1 MEESDMPQ
9 DLAHLAEA
17 IRMAIAMEKSGRAFY
32 LQAAERTA
40 QATGK
45 AIFARLAKE
54 ETLHLLTFERM
65 LDAAA
70 ELGQWREWL
79 QDFPGHPPLPVF
91 GEKAQE
97 SIRKA
102 GIDELQ
108 ALRVAMQQ
116 EREAIDYY
124 GRVAAGTEDEAVTGI
139 FAFVREQEV
148 YHYDLLQAE
157 YDSITQTGFWFDTAE
172 FRMDGKF

>member
-1 MEESDMPQ
+1 MTQE
-9 DLAHLAEA
+9 LAPLAES
-17 IRMAIAMEKSGRAFY
+17 IRMAIDMEKSGRAFY
-32 LQAAERTA
+32 LQAAEKTA

-45 AIFARLAKE
+45 AVFARLAKE

-65 LDAAA
+65 LDADAA
-70 ELGQWREWL
+70 MGNWRDWL
-79 QDFPGHPPLPVF
+79 AEFPEHPPLPVF
-91 GEKAQE
+91 GEKARQA
-97 SIRKA
+97 IRDT
-102 GIDELQ
+102 GMDELQ

-124 GRVAAGTEDEAVTGI
+124 GRIAAGTQHEAVTGI
-139 FAFVREQEV
+139 FSFVREQEI

-157 YDSITQTGFWFDTAE
+157 YDSITQSGFWFDSAE

>member
-1 MEESDMPQ
+1 MPHEISQ
-9 DLAHLAEA
+9 LAES
-17 IRMAIAMEKSGRAFY
+17 IRMAIDMEKSGRAFY
-32 LQAAERTA
+32 LQAADKTTHP
-40 QATGK
+40 TGK

-65 LDAAA
+65 LDDSAG
-70 ELGQWREWL
+70 LDSWRDWL
-79 QDFPGHPPLPVF
+79 KDFPHHPVLPVF
-91 GEKAQE
+91 GEKAKK
-97 SIRKA
+97 SIKE
-102 GIDELQ
+102 GPMDELQ

-124 GRVAAGTEDEAVTGI
+124 GRVAANADNEAVSGI
-139 FAFVREQEV
+139 FTFVREQET

-157 YDSITQTGFWFDTAE
+157 YDSITQSGFWFDSPE